1 MADNHIDREHTTR
14 EKTTRKRAWQRPEVL
29 PSPTPEPGY
38 EFHWVRVATLG
49 QIDATN
55 VSSKLREG
63 WEPVKAEDHPEITMV
78 TIEQEKF
85 KDNVVIGGLMLCKA
99 PKELVEERND
109 YFSQQSKAQ
118 IASVDNNLMREN
130 DPVKMISGSPYIGVT
145 RQYRIASAYGT
156 DIFYGDVVKLVTGG
170 TVERDTADA
179 AMTPIGVFMGCTY
192 TDPSTSQPTFKQ
204 YWPASTVA
212 SDAMAYVVDATDVLF
227 KVAVISSAASSTIV
241 MADLAITDIGAN
253 VQMVDNTGS
262 TVTGNSKIAV
272 DDTSATTNTFPLR
285 VVDVVTE
292 TKTSSTAFPEVLV
305 KWCAGHQFDNTTG
318 V

>member
-1 MADNHIDREHTTR
+1 MAYPTIDG
-14 EKTTRKRAWQRPEVL
+14 P
-29 PSPTPEPGY
+29 Y
-38 EFHWVRVATLG
+38 
-49 QIDATN
+49 
-55 VSSKLREG
+55 
-63 WEPVKAEDHPEITMV
+63 
-78 TIEQEKF
+78 
-85 KDNVVIGGLMLCKA
+85 GLK
-99 PKELVEERND
+99 
-109 YFSQQSKAQ
+109 
-118 IASVDNNLMREN
+118 
-130 DPVKMISGSPYIGVT
+130 PVKMLDNSPYNGAT
-145 RQYRIASAYGT
+145 RLYRIASAYGT
-156 DIFYGDVVKLVTGG
+156 DIFCGDVVKLVTGG

-179 AMTPIGVFMGCTY
+179 AMTPIGVFMGCTF
-192 TDPSTSQPTFKQ
+192 TDPGTSQPTFKQ

-212 SDAMAYVVDATDVLF
+212 SDAFAYVVDDPNVLF
-227 KVAVISSAASSTIV
+227 KVAVISSAASTTPIV

-262 TVTGNSKIAV
+262 TTTGNSKIAV